1 MNRVDV
7 IGRDIVR
14 FHAGYWPAM
23 LLSATVPLPTVIV
36 VHGFL
41 TRAGRR

>member
-7 IGRDIVR
+7 IGRDIVL
-14 FHAGYWPAM
+14 HAVYWPAM
-23 LLSATVPLPTVIV
+23 LLSAAMPLLTVIV